1 MAEGLSAVSALH
13 YQDLVAVADAV
24 RSGQMTS
31 ESVTA
36 ALLER
41 IKALDAD
48 LGAYVRVFEEEAM
61 QRAHALDAEQAAGRP
76 LGLLHGVPVA
86 VKDLLAYGG
95 HPTTVGGRVR
105 ERWQPAEDATVVRRL
120 KAAGAVILGKLKL
133 TEGAF
138 AEHHPDIQ
146 APRNP
151 WDGEVWT
158 GVSSSGSG
166 VATAAGLC
174 FGSLGTDTG
183 GSIRFPSAAC
193 GVVGV
198 KPTYGLVSRFGAF
211 PLAESLDHI
220 GPMTRSVQDAA
231 RMLKVLAGYDPQDPN
246 SLDVPIPDYEA
257 EMLPGLAGITLGI
270 DPVWGSAGVALEV
283 SRTVADAA
291 EILAGAGARL
301 REVRMPDARALID
314 GWAVTCGVEAAM
326 AHAETFPSRRDQ
338 YGPVLAALLDLGLRS
353 SATEYAALERER
365 ERYRAALTQVFAEV
379 DAVLLPAMPFPPPL
393 LRDLDRL
400 GEDSAA
406 PITFTAPFDYSGSP
420 SVTVPAGFTSE
431 GLPLA
436 FQVVGPALSEARLL
450 RIAHQYELEGPG
462 GPPHPPAYP

>member
-1 MAEGLSAVSALH
+1 MTALH
-13 YQDLVAVADAV
+13 YQDLVEVAEAIRDGK
-24 RSGQMTS
+24 RTS
-31 ESVTA
+31 EAVTA
-36 ALLER
+36 AMLER
-41 IKALDAD
+41 ISALDGE
-48 LGAYVRVFEEEAM
+48 LRAYVRVFEEEAL
-61 QRAHALDAEQAAGRP
+61 QRARALDAEQAAGKP

-86 VKDLLAYGG
+86 VKDLLTLAG
-95 HPTTVGGRVR
+95 HPTTVGGKVR

-138 AEHHPDIQ
+138 AEHHPEIP

-151 WDGEVWT
+151 WDPDVWT

-193 GVVGV
+193 GLVGV
-198 KPTYGLVSRFGAF
+198 KPSYGLVSRFGAF

-220 GPMTRSVQDAA
+220 GPMARSVRDSA
-231 RMLKVLAGYDPQDPN
+231 RMLKVLAGHDPLDPN

-257 EMLPGLAGITLGI
+257 ELLPGLAGLTLGV
-270 DPVWGSAGVALEV
+270 DPVWSASGVALDV

-291 EILAGAGARL
+291 EILAGAGARV
-301 REVRMPDARALID
+301 REIRMPDAGPLID
-314 GWAVTCGVEAAM
+314 GWAVTCGVEAAL
-326 AHAETFPSRRDQ
+326 AHAETFPSRRQ
-338 YGPVLAALLDLGLRS
+338 EYGPVLAALLDLGLRS
-353 SATEYAALERER
+353 RGTEYAALERER
-365 ERYRAALTQVFAEV
+365 ERYRAELEQVFREV
-379 DAVLLPAMPFPPPL
+379 DAVLLPAMPYPPL
-393 LRDLDRL
+393 PLKDLDRASAA
-400 GEDSAA
+400 GAA

-420 SVTVPAGFTSE
+420 CVTVPAGFTNE

-436 FQVVGPALSEARLL
+436 FQVVGPALSEACLL

>member
-1 MAEGLSAVSALH
+1 MTALH
-13 YQDLVAVADAV
+13 YQDLVEVAEAIRRGERTSGAV
-24 RSGQMTS
+24 T
-31 ESVTA
+31 TA
-36 ALLER
+36 MLAR
-41 IKALDAD
+41 ISSLDGD
-48 LGAYVRVFEEEAM
+48 LRAYVRVFEEEAL
-61 QRAHALDAEQAAGRP
+61 QRARSLDAEQAAGRP

-86 VKDLLAYGG
+86 VKDLLALGG
-95 HPTTVGGRVR
+95 HPTTVGGTVR

-138 AEHHPDIQ
+138 AEHHPDVL

-151 WDGEVWT
+151 WDPEAWT

-193 GVVGV
+193 GLVGV

-220 GPMTRSVQDAA
+220 GPMTRSVRDAA
-231 RMLKVLAGYDPQDPN
+231 RMLTVIAGHDPKDAN
-246 SLDVPIPDYEA
+246 SLKVAIPDYEA
-257 EMLPGLAGITLGI
+257 ELLPGLAGLTLGV
-270 DPVWGSAGVALEV
+270 DPVWSGAGVAPDV

-291 EILAGAGARL
+291 EILAGSGARIC
-301 REVRMPDARALID
+301 EIRMPDARALID
-314 GWAVTCGVEAAM
+314 GWAVTCGVEAAL
-326 AHAETFPSRRDQ
+326 AHTDTFPSRRDE

-353 SATEYAALERER
+353 RATEYAALERER
-365 ERYRAALTQVFAEV
+365 ERYRAALSLVFAKV
-379 DAVLLPAMPFPPPL
+379 DAVLLPAMPFPPPSL
-393 LRDLDRL
+393 HDLDRL
-400 GEDSAA
+400 GDGGAV

>member
-1 MAEGLSAVSALH
+1 MTALH
-13 YQDLVAVADAV
+13 YQDLVEVADAI
-24 RSGQMTS
+24 RDGKRTS
-31 ESVTA
+31 EAVTA
-36 ALLER
+36 AMLER
-41 IKALDAD
+41 IAALDGD
-48 LGAYVRVFEEEAM
+48 LRAYVRVFEEQAL
-61 QRAHALDAEQAAGRP
+61 QRARALDAEQAAGRP

-86 VKDLLAYGG
+86 VKDLLTLAG
-95 HPTTVGGRVR
+95 HPTTVGGKVR
-105 ERWQPAEDATVVRRL
+105 ARWQPAEDATVVRRL

-138 AEHHPDIQ
+138 AEHHPDIP
-146 APRNP
+146 APLNP
-151 WDGEVWT
+151 WDREVWT

-193 GVVGV
+193 GLVGV

-220 GPMTRSVQDAA
+220 GPITRSVRDAA
-231 RMLKVLAGYDPQDPN
+231 RMLQVLAGHDPLDPNSLPN

-257 EMLPGLAGITLGI
+257 EWLPGLAGLTLGV
-270 DPVWGSAGVALEV
+270 DPAWSAAGVAPDV
-283 SRTVADAA
+283 SRTVTDAA
-291 EILAGAGARL
+291 NILAGTGARI
-301 REVRMPDARALID
+301 REIEMPDARALID
-314 GWAVTCGVEAAM
+314 GWAVTCGVEAAL
-326 AHAETFPSRRDQ
+326 AHAETFPSRRDE

-353 SATEYAALERER
+353 RAVDYAALERER
-365 ERYRAALTQVFAEV
+365 ERYRAALQRIFHEV
-379 DAVLLPAMPFPPPL
+379 DAVLLPAMPFPPPPL
-393 LRDLDRL
+393 DDLDRL
-400 GEDSAA
+400 GKTGAA
-406 PITFTAPFDYSGSP
+406 AITFTAPFDYSGSP
-420 SVTVPAGFTSE
+420 CVTVPAGFTNE

-462 GPPHPPAYP
+462 GPSHPPAYP

>member
-1 MAEGLSAVSALH
+1 MTALH
-13 YQDLVAVADAV
+13 YRELVEVAGAI
-24 RSGQMTS
+24 RSGELSS
-31 ESVTA
+31 EDVTTAMLTRIRDTDA
-36 ALLER
+36 A
-41 IKALDAD
+41 
-48 LGAYVRVFEEEAM
+48 LGAYVRVFEEDAL

-86 VKDLLAYGG
+86 VKDLLALAG
-95 HPTTVGGRVR
+95 HPTSVGGKVR

-138 AEHHPDIQ
+138 AEHHPEVA

-151 WDGEVWT
+151 WDPEAWT

-198 KPTYGLVSRFGAF
+198 KPTYGLVSRYGAF
-211 PLAESLDHI
+211 PLAESLDHV
-220 GPMTRSVQDAA
+220 GPMTRSVRDAA
-231 RMLKVLAGYDPQDPN
+231 RMLQVLAGHDPQDAN
-246 SLDVPIPDYEA
+246 SLDVPVPDYEA
-257 EMLPGLAGITLGI
+257 ALLPGLAGISLGI
-270 DPVWGSAGVALEV
+270 DPVWSGAGVAVDV

-291 EILAGAGARL
+291 EILAGAGARI
-301 REVRMPDARALID
+301 REVRMPDARALIE
-314 GWAVTCGVEAAM
+314 GWAVTCGVEAAL
-326 AHAETFPSRRDQ
+326 AHADTFPSRRDQ

-353 SATEYAALERER
+353 SATGYAALERER
-365 ERYRAALTQVFAEV
+365 ERYRAALGQVFAEV
-379 DAVLLPAMPFPPPL
+379 DAVLLPAMPFPPPP
-393 LRDLDRL
+393 LRELDRL
-400 GEDSAA
+400 GEGGAA

>member
-1 MAEGLSAVSALH
+1 MTALH
-13 YQDLVAVADAV
+13 YQGLVEVADAI
-24 RSGQMTS
+24 RSGERTS
-31 ESVTA
+31 EVVTTALLKRIA
-36 ALLER
+36 ALDGELR
-41 IKALDAD
+41 
-48 LGAYVRVFEEEAM
+48 AYVRVFEEEAL
-61 QRAHALDAEQAAGRP
+61 QRARALDAEQAAGKP

-86 VKDLLAYGG
+86 VKDLLTLAG
-95 HPTTVGGRVR
+95 HPTTVGGKVR
-105 ERWQPAEDATVVRRL
+105 EHWQPAEDATVVRRL

-138 AEHHPDIQ
+138 AEHHPEIH

-151 WDGEVWT
+151 WDPDVWT

-193 GVVGV
+193 GLVGV
-198 KPTYGLVSRFGAF
+198 KPSYGLVSRFGAF

-220 GPMTRSVQDAA
+220 GPMTRSVRDGA
-231 RMLKVLAGYDPQDPN
+231 RMLTVLAGHDPLDPN

-257 EMLPGLAGITLGI
+257 ELRPGLAGLTLGV
-270 DPVWGSAGVALEV
+270 DPAWSAAGVAPDV

-291 EILAGAGARL
+291 EILAGAGARV
-301 REVRMPDARALID
+301 REIRMPDARALID
-314 GWAVTCGVEAAM
+314 GWAVTCGVEAAL
-326 AHAETFPSRRDQ
+326 AHADTFPSRREE

-353 SATEYAALERER
+353 QATEYAALERER
-365 ERYRAALTQVFAEV
+365 ERYRAELERIFLEV
-379 DAVLLPAMPFPPPL
+379 DAVLLPAMPFPPPPL
-393 LRDLDRL
+393 GDLDRL
-400 GEDSAA
+400 GKAGAA
-406 PITFTAPFDYSGSP
+406 PVTFTAPFDYSGSP
-420 SVTVPAGFTSE
+420 CVTVPAGFTNE

-462 GPPHPPAYP
+462 GPSHPPAYP

>member
-1 MAEGLSAVSALH
+1 MTAIH
-13 YQDLVAVADAV
+13 YQDLVTVADRI
-24 RSGQMTS
+24 RSGQVTS
-31 ESVTA
+31 EAITA

-41 IKALDAD
+41 IRALDGE
-48 LGAYVRVFEEEAM
+48 LRAYVRVFDEEAM
-61 QRAHALDAEQAAGRP
+61 QRARALDAEQAAGRP
-76 LGLLHGVPVA
+76 PGLLHGVPVA

-95 HPTTVGGRVR
+95 HPTTVGGKVR

-138 AEHHPDIQ
+138 AEHHPDVP

-151 WDGEVWT
+151 WDPEAWT

-193 GVVGV
+193 AVVGI
-198 KPTYGLVSRFGAF
+198 KPTYGLVSRVGAF

-220 GPMTRSVQDAA
+220 GPMTRSVRDGA
-231 RMLKVLAGYDPQDPN
+231 RLLQVLAGYDPEDPN

-257 EMLPGLAGITLGI
+257 ELTAGLAGLTLGV
-270 DPVWGSAGVALEV
+270 DPAWSSAGVALDV

-291 EILAGAGARL
+291 EILAGAGARI
-301 REVRMPDARALID
+301 REIRMPDARALID
-314 GWAVTCGVEAAM
+314 GWAVTCGVEAAL
-326 AHAETFPSRRDQ
+326 AHADTFPSQRDH

-353 SATEYAALERER
+353 RATEYAELERER
-365 ERYRAALTQVFAEV
+365 ERYRAALHRIFTEV
-379 DAVLLPAMPFPPPL
+379 DAVLLPAMPFAPPP
-393 LRDLDRL
+393 LRDLDGL
-400 GEDSAA
+400 GESGAA
-406 PITFTAPFDYSGSP
+406 AITFTAPFDYSGSP

-431 GLPLA
+431 GQPLA
-436 FQVVGPALSEARLL
+436 FQVIGPALSEARLL

-462 GPPHPPAYP
+462 SPPHPPAYP